1 MTLRDIEAREP
12 VISRTRRVQ
21 EAEREKC
28 GWVRQRRSHVRTKVS
43 AWKRPRMS
51 QGPPEASVV
60 EVWEQEWEAA
70 AGRHRLMH

>member
-1 MTLRDIEAREP
+1 
-12 VISRTRRVQ
+12 
-21 EAEREKC
+21 
-28 GWVRQRRSHVRTKVS
+28 VRTKVS

-70 AGRHRLMH
+70 AGRHRLMHCLCGYQSPGPEGQ